1 MSKRTSAS
9 AIVDRVERRLSQ
21 LGETKA
27 EFYKMVGVSSAS
39 FSQWRNDQYYPSH
52 DTILVMADY
61 LNVSDTWLLTGIEE
75 KEVEYLQASKDEQEA
90 QVMKLISQLSSAL
103 DKSEISPDEQR
114 LLSIYRSAPEQGK
127 AFLLNAADMVES
139 AYLGKNNQ
147 SESVEAAS

>member
-1 MSKRTSAS
+1 MSTSTNAS
-9 AIVDRVERRLSQ
+9 AIVGRIESCLA
-21 LGETKA
+21 K
-27 EFYKMVGVSSAS
+27 KGVSKTEFCKATKISIS
-39 FSQWRNDQYYPSH
+39 SLSQWRNDQYYPSREAVLS
-52 DTILVMADY
+52 TADY

-75 KEVEYLQASKDEQEA
+75 KEVEYLQSSRDEQEA
-90 QVMKLISQLSSAL
+90 QVMKLINQLSSAL

-147 SESVEAAS
+147 PESVEAAS